1 MHNAPTTPPKHVLY
15 VDVIVTYHMN
25 KETVGPL
32 TAADAAPAHPLL
44 GIEGIQGRGKIDVP
58 YDAYTTYGEMMAAVQ
73 AEVVGR
79 TKAVLGL
86 GISAISK
93 ISTCADWNDW
103 DRITGRNSDAEDA
116 ASADWHNGKRYF

>member
-1 MHNAPTTPPKHVLY
+1 MSNVPTTPAQHVLS
-15 VDVIVTYHMN
+15 VDVIVTYRMN

-32 TAADAAPAHPLL
+32 TAADVAAAHPLL
-44 GIEGIQGRGKIDVP
+44 GIDGIQGWGKVDIP
-58 YDAYTTYGEMMAAVQ
+58 YDANSTYDEMMAAVL

-86 GISAISK
+86 GIEAISK